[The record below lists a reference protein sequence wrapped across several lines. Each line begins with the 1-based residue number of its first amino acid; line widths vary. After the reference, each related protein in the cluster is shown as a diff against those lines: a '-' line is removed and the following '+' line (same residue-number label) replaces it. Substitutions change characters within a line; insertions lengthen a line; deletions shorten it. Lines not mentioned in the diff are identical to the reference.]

1 MKNVMLKIKGKQTNI
16 EGEENIIELITEGKL
31 YNKNGSYYLVYDET
45 EISGMEGSTTTLKI
59 QGQKIS
65 MKRFGNNS
73 SNLIFEKGQRH
84 RTEYMTA
91 YGDMTLEVM
100 TDKINVNI
108 SSETGKGNIDLLYRL
123 NLSDNM
129 ESNNH
134 LTIDIM

>member
-1 MKNVMLKIKGKQTNI
+1 MKNVMLKIKGKQTNT

-59 QGQKIS
+59 QGHKIS

-73 SNLIFEKGQRH
+73 SSLIFEKGQKH

-91 YGDMTLEVM
+91 YGDMSLEVM
-100 TDKINVNI
+100 TENVDVNI
-108 SSETGKGNIDLLYRL
+108 SETGKGNIDLLYKL

-129 ESNNH
+129 TSNNH

>member
-31 YNKNGSYYLVYDET
+31 YNKNDSYYLVYDET

>member
-1 MKNVMLKIKGKQTNI
+1 MLKIKGKQTNT
-16 EGEENIIELITEGKL
+16 EGEENVIELITEGKL
-31 YNKNGSYYLVYDET
+31 YTKNGSYYLVYDET

-65 MKRFGNNS
+65 MKRFGNNTS
-73 SNLIFEKGQRH
+73 SLIFEKGQKY

-91 YGDMTLEVM
+91 YGDMSLEVM
-100 TDKINVNI
+100 TENIDVNI
-108 SSETGKGNIDLLYRL
+108 SETGKGNIDLLYRL

-129 ESNNH
+129 TSNNH

>member
-1 MKNVMLKIKGKQTNI
+1 MKNVMLKIKGKQINT

-31 YNKNGSYYLVYDET
+31 YTKNGSYYLVYDET

-59 QGQKIS
+59 QGHKIS

-73 SNLIFEKGQRH
+73 SSLIFEKGQKH

-91 YGDMTLEVM
+91 YGDMSLEVM
-100 TDKINVNI
+100 TENVDVNI
-108 SSETGKGNIDLLYRL
+108 SETGKGNIDLLYKL

-129 ESNNH
+129 TSNNH